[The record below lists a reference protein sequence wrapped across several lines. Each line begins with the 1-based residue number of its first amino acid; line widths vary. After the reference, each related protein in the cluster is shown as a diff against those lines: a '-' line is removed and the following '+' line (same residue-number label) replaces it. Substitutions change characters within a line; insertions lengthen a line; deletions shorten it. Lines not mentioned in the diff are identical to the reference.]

1 VSSKILRIEHSPNLQ
16 GELTLH
22 GAKNAALVILIS
34 LVLTK
39 GKSRL
44 YNIPQS
50 CDVKNILLLLKQL
63 GALVSIDAQTNA
75 IEIDTSTIDS
85 TRISADLM
93 QKTRASVLVLGPL
106 LARYGSAEIALP
118 GGDADLGP
126 RPINYHIHNLRKMG
140 AAIETD
146 GTFIKG
152 SARQLK
158 AHSIILDYPSVGA
171 TENILMAATLTPGKT
186 RIVNAALEP
195 EVFDL
200 ITILQK
206 MGASITI
213 QPPATLV
220 IEGVHE
226 LKAVEHT
233 IIPDRLEAGSL
244 LLAAAITGGQL
255 SLPQARVHDLE
266 IFLMKLQ
273 EMGHAITTGTHDI
286 GITLHATSS
295 PEAVSFK
302 TGPFPGFPTDLQ
314 APMMVAQCLAKGT
327 SMIEETV
334 FEDRLAPHARELM
347 KMGAQI
353 EIHHNKATIHG
364 GLPLHGTMVNATNIR
379 ASCALALAGLAADG
393 ITYMSGLHQWT
404 RGYQNLDQ
412 KLLQLGAKLTII
424 DSVHD
429 IPYVEPS
436 MIAEKGL

>member
-1 VSSKILRIEHSPNLQ
+1 MTSKLLRIEHSPKLK
-16 GELTLH
+16 GELSLH

-39 GKSRL
+39 GKSCL

-50 CDVKNILLLLKQL
+50 CDVKNILLLLQQL
-63 GALVSIDAQTNA
+63 GALVTINPATNA
-75 IEIDTSTIDS
+75 VEIDTSTIDN
-85 TRISADLM
+85 TRVSADLM

-106 LARYGSAEIALP
+106 LARYRSAEIALP

-140 AAIETD
+140 ADISTD

-152 SARQLK
+152 SAHQLH

-171 TENILMAATLTPGKT
+171 TENILMAATLTPGTT

-200 ITILQK
+200 IAILQK

-213 QPPATLV
+213 QPPATLL
-220 IEGVHE
+220 IEGVKE
-226 LKAVEHT
+226 LKPVEHT

-244 LLAAAITGGQL
+244 LLAAAITGGHL
-255 SLPQARVHDLE
+255 TLPQARAYDLE

-273 EMGHAITTGTHDI
+273 EMGHNVTTGDNGI
-286 GITLHATSS
+286 GITLQATNA
-295 PEAVSFK
+295 PQAVSFK

-314 APMMVAQCLAKGT
+314 APMMVAQCLAHGIST
-327 SMIEETV
+327 IEETV

-347 KMGAQI
+347 KMGARI
-353 EIHHNKATIHG
+353 DIAHNKATIHG
-364 GLPLHGTMVNATNIR
+364 GLPLRGTMVHATNIR
-379 ASCALALAGLAADG
+379 ASCALALAGLAAEG
-393 ITYMSGLHQWT
+393 VTYMSGLSHWT
-404 RGYQNLDQ
+404 RGYQNLDE
-412 KLLQLGAKLTII
+412 KLLQLGAKLSIVDDEHAVAYA
-424 DSVHD
+424 DSS
-429 IPYVEPS
+429 IA
-436 MIAEKGL
+436 AEKSL